1 MALTVG
7 LKRGGVLL
15 SILVLPLTIPLL
27 IFATAAMDAA
37 SMHLPVDGYLAI
49 LGALLAGTATLSPLR
64 RRQRYESAFNNAG
77 LLILFES
84 GIETMWKTLH
94 QLAIPPRLY
103 QICGWFIPWLAIAS
117 VVVLTVGWIWGF
129 GFAPA
134 DYQQG
139 NSYRIIYLH
148 VPAAIWSMGIYASM
162 AVAAFIGL
170 VWQMKMANLAVAAMA
185 PIGAVFTFI
194 ALVTGSAWGKPMW
207 GTWWVWDA
215 RLTSELVLLFLYVG
229 VIALWHAFDDRRL
242 AGRAAGILVLIG
254 VVNLPI
260 IHYSVEWWN
269 TLHQGSTRMQQSIDP
284 AMRSPLRW
292 SIFGFLLLSATLT
305 LMRMRNLILLME
317 NAVRG

>member
-1 MALTVG
+1 
-7 LKRGGVLL
+7 
-15 SILVLPLTIPLL
+15 
-27 IFATAAMDAA
+27 
-37 SMHLPVDGYLAI
+37 
-49 LGALLAGTATLSPLR
+49 
-64 RRQRYESAFNNAG
+64 
-77 LLILFES
+77 
-84 GIETMWKTLH
+84 MWKTLH

-170 VWQMKMANLAVAAMA
+170 VWQMKMANWRWRRWPHWCRVYLYCHGYRLCM
-185 PIGAVFTFI
+185 
-194 ALVTGSAWGKPMW
+194 GKTDV
-207 GTWWVWDA
+207 GLWWVWDA

-317 NAVRG
+317 KRRPWVSELILKRGRK